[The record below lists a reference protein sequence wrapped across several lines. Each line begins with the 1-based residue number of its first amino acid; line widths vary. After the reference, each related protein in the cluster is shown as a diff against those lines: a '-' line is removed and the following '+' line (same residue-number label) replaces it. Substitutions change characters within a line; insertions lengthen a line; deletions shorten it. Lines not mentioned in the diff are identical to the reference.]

1 MTDPLSNIKLAPR
14 AIRDLKH
21 LDRQTRKRVQQA
33 FEAFE
38 ALGADA
44 ANLDI
49 KPVAGHTPWR
59 RLRVGEYRV
68 LYREL
73 AVETDARYLVARVI
87 DRRDLHRAIDKL

>member
-1 MTDPLSNIKLAPR
+1 MTGPLDSIELAPR

-33 FEAFE
+33 FEALV
-38 ALGADA
+38 ANA

-49 KPVAGHTPWR
+49 KPIAGHAPWR
-59 RLRVGEYRV
+59 RLRVGEHRV

-73 AVETDARYLVARVI
+73 TDGNVRFMVARVI
-87 DRRDLHRAIDKL
+87 DRRDLHRTIDKL

>member
-14 AIRDLKH
+14 AIRDLKS

-33 FEAFE
+33 FQ
-38 ALGADA
+38 ALGTDA

-49 KPVAGHTPWR
+49 KPVAGHAPWR
-59 RLRVGEYRV
+59 RLRVGEHRV

-73 AVETDARYLVARVI
+73 ADDDARYLVARVI
-87 DRRDLHRAIDKL
+87 DRRDLHRTIDKL

>member
-21 LDRQTRKRVQQA
+21 LDRKTLKRVQHA
-33 FEAFE
+33 FEAW
-38 ALGADA
+38 GPDA

-49 KPVAGHTPWR
+49 KPVAGHAPWR
-59 RLRVGEYRV
+59 RLRVREHLV

-73 AVETDARYLVARVI
+73 ADDEADACYLVARVI

>member
-1 MTDPLSNIKLAPR
+1 MTDPLSNVKLAPR
-14 AIRDLKH
+14 AIRDLKR

-33 FEAFE
+33 FR
-38 ALGADA
+38 ALGANA
-44 ANLDI
+44 ENLDI

-59 RLRVGEYRV
+59 RLRVGEHRV

-73 AVETDARYLVARVI
+73 ADETGARYLVARVI

>member
-1 MTDPLSNIKLAPR
+1 MTDPLGNIKLAPR
-14 AIRDLKH
+14 AIRDLKG
-21 LDRQTRKRVQQA
+21 LDRQTRKRVQQ
-33 FEAFE
+33 AFE

-49 KPVAGHTPWR
+49 KPVAGHPPWR
-59 RLRVGEYRV
+59 RLRVGEHRV

-73 AVETDARYLVARVI
+73 DAETDARCLVARVI